1 MIARQD
7 DTVVDA
13 LLRRLER
20 DGHLHHALHVRN
32 LQHQVYH
39 ALPTYGK
46 QPISDR

>member
-20 DGHLHHALHVRN
+20 DGHLHLALHVRN
-32 LQHQVYH
+32 LQHQVF
-39 ALPTYGK
+39 TD
-46 QPISDR
+46 ISDIIAFVPR